1 MSNSNG
7 RLMQVIHEPGV
18 FELPVVDLRAHPPS
32 QRVVEALRLATD
44 QARQPFDFEKGPLLR
59 TMLIQLDDDYH
70 KLFLVLHHI
79 AFDCASVY
87 TVLLPE
93 LARLY
98 AERGGEPHDE
108 ARSAGDGD
116 AASEDQE
123 SQERRERDAAAQAE
137 AAQERYR
144 SQAIPP
150 GEASEPDHR

>member
-1 MSNSNG
+1 MEG
-7 RLMQVIHEPGV
+7 DR
-18 FELPVVDLRAHPPS
+18 FAELKAKAAAEGLTDE
-32 QRVVEALRLATD
+32 EAA
-44 QARQPFDFEKGPLLR
+44 
-59 TMLIQLDDDYH
+59 
-70 KLFLVLHHI
+70 
-79 AFDCASVY
+79 
-87 TVLLPE
+87 E
-93 LARLY
+93 LGKLY